1 VTVTLLR
8 PSYNAD
14 GSPTLRASGAAQSND
29 LGEYRLFWITPG
41 KYYVMAGGDIERIYY
56 DVQGGF
62 DTSVRLGLNS
72 VSDRYP
78 PVFLPGVGDLS
89 RATLVDLQEETELRG
104 MNFTLSRQQFYSIR
118 GHLIDATT
126 GKPPADAG
134 LSLTQRDFTG
144 YGVMEPVDFDS
155 STGAFDVALPP
166 GRYLLSAS
174 GPGTGSYPSYSTPGV
189 PWTDREVVIR
199 DGNADVELSLAV
211 QPIITGQIA
220 LRGTLPAGKS
230 LDQVRISLLPMDS
243 LLPLRFQNPSATSD
257 NTGKFRL
264 AAEREGSYRVRV
276 SGLPQGFYVKEAR
289 LNETDVLSDGS
300 RFSASGT
307 LSIVISE
314 GAAQVD
320 GHVINEQNKAV
331 AGIEAVLI
339 PDDHR
344 NRAEL
349 FKRAVTDEQGQ
360 FSFTSVAP
368 GNYRVFSWENIEPNS
383 WFDESVVKKFE
394 EKGKRVRAG
403 ESSHVTIEVRQIPEE
418 AAP

>member
-1 VTVTLLR
+1 
-8 PSYNAD
+8 
-14 GSPTLRASGAAQSND
+14 
-29 LGEYRLFWITPG
+29 
-41 KYYVMAGGDIERIYY
+41 
-56 DVQGGF
+56 
-62 DTSVRLGLNS
+62 
-72 VSDRYP
+72 
-78 PVFLPGVGDLS
+78 
-89 RATLVDLQEETELRG
+89 
-104 MNFTLSRQQFYSIR
+104 
-118 GHLIDATT
+118 
-126 GKPPADAG
+126 
-134 LSLTQRDFTG
+134 
-144 YGVMEPVDFDS
+144 
-155 STGAFDVALPP
+155 
-166 GRYLLSAS
+166 
-174 GPGTGSYPSYSTPGV
+174 
-189 PWTDREVVIR
+189 
-199 DGNADVELSLAV
+199 
-211 QPIITGQIA
+211 
-220 LRGTLPAGKS
+220 
-230 LDQVRISLLPMDS
+230 MDS